1 MEKYEE
7 PDTTFKAQKGN
18 IKDWELEDPNVRP
31 CCLMVDSVGE
41 PSNGSKCCDVFP
53 KVG

>member
-1 MEKYEE
+1 MGKNKE
-7 PDTTFKAQKGN
+7 PGTIFKAQKGN
-18 IKDWELEDPNVRP
+18 IKDWKLEGLNVRP